1 MVNWVTLSPPGKPQ
15 DDWDLNCASDHLPLP
30 RITRPSLL
38 PDQGGLPASV
48 PRYDHMLGQNIDDFP
63 HYVFI
68 WKLTMWVFLVS
79 RTLQPILILT
89 SDKELKLK
97 SKQFVM
103 AES

>member
-30 RITRPSLL
+30 RITWPSLL
-38 PDQGGLPASV
+38 PDQGGLPA
-48 PRYDHMLGQNIDDFP
+48 RYDYMLAQNIDDFP